1 MANENLV
8 CPICGQATRVY
19 MGNAR
24 KDRLCGKH
32 ADELKAGNIVLGEDG
47 LFYDVKSKK
56 VLNKGAEKKEQPKVA
71 SDSSELTCLL
81 CGDPSNGKHFCLS
94 CYKKYKSHCIVVSIK
109 ECRDVEIIEK
119 YAEGM
124 IYVCK
129 DGHQVRSKSE
139 MVIDDYLYDH
149 EIRHCYEY
157 LFDVDGTTEI
167 KPDFYLPEADVYLEH
182 FGITNSERYEK
193 EKQYKL
199 DIYRKAGVTVICT
212 DEDDMKRPDFCIAR
226 KLKHY
231 EAGKVNFDT

>member
-1 MANENLV
+1 MAEKLI
-8 CPICGQATRVY
+8 CPICGEPTRVY

-32 ADELKAGNIVLGEDG
+32 ADMLKAGDLILGENG
-47 LFYDVKSKK
+47 KYTVKGESEPVPK
-56 VLNKGAEKKEQPKVA
+56 AEPVSA
-71 SDSSELTCLL
+71 TSELTCII
-81 CGDPSNGKHFCLS
+81 CGEPSNGKHFCMS

-109 ECRDVEIIEK
+109 ECREVEIIEK
-119 YAEGM
+119 YAEGI

-157 LFDVDGTTEI
+157 LFDVDGKTTI

-182 FGITNSERYEK
+182 FGINNSDRYEQ

-199 DIYRKAGVTVICT
+199 DVYKKAGVTVICT

-231 EAGKVNFDT
+231 ETGKVNYDK